1 MEENNFLIRQIQKS
15 QKEEKTSELKLG
27 EQLSQIIL
35 KGVSEMREKHQN
47 KKISQIPE
55 EEIVKCCEDIAWN

>member
-35 KGVSEMREKHQN
+35 KGVSEMREKNHHC
-47 KKISQIPE
+47 ICFPGPE
-55 EEIVKCCEDIAWN
+55 HSKMILINRAYAS